1 MLSNDRA
8 SSTCAPVGRGLLNHS
23 LSGIPNT
30 RPIATRP
37 TNQRS
42 RRRPSNARPIH
53 TTASMPSATAR
64 SPSMSPIHAKLA
76 ATEPSNDCAH
86 SDTERSICN
95 VFGPLATYP
104 SNANHIASTPIAHQ
118 GTVRTGLR
126 IAKGW
131 SVIACTSV
139 PGDGAGFVDSQGQGC
154 HAHEQTVIDDAGDC
168 LEGHRQISRVAHAMR
183 IAIHDVVTAI
193 GDERRSVAVQSE
205 GWGQPERLDC
215 PLRMGMAER
224 DDFDRQWQSCSEP
237 IDKFFAGGNHDQA

>member
-53 TTASMPSATAR
+53 ATASMPSATAR

-104 SNANHIASTPIAHQ
+104 SNANHIASTPITHQ
-118 GTVRTGLR
+118 GTVM
-126 IAKGW
+126 
-131 SVIACTSV
+131 SVCGRLIRKPPEHVS
-139 PGDGAGFVDSQGQGC
+139 
-154 HAHEQTVIDDAGDC
+154 I
-168 LEGHRQISRVAHAMR
+168 
-183 IAIHDVVTAI
+183 
-193 GDERRSVAVQSE
+193 RRSYGRTWIVHE
-205 GWGQPERLDC
+205 ERLDNLQLVDPVVRPSHSMC
-215 PLRMGMAER
+215 PS
-224 DDFDRQWQSCSEP
+224 DHQFVSY
-237 IDKFFAGGNHDQA
+237 